1 MVNSKYFPT
10 LVSGFAA
17 GVLTTVPIIKSVSC
31 CILVPAAVIF
41 ALYADRR
48 INDNKFPL
56 QMSYALV
63 FGLLTGVFTAFFGTT
78 FEVLISFITR
88 HNDFV
93 DSYPQIIQMLNEMP
107 FLKGS
112 DPSVKEALDILEAT
126 RDEIINTGFSG
137 FYAFMT
143 LINNLIFYPLFGLLG
158 GLLGKA
164 ILERSGKNF

>member
-17 GVLTTVPIIKSVSC
+17 GVLSTVPILKSTAC

-48 INDNKFPL
+48 INNDKFPL

-78 FEVLISFITR
+78 FDVLISFITR
-88 HNDFV
+88 HNEFV
-93 DSYPQIIQMLNEMP
+93 DSYPQILQMLNEMP
-107 FLKGS
+107 FLQGS
-112 DPSVKEALDILEAT
+112 DPSVKEAMDILEAT
-126 RDEIINTGFSG
+126 RDDLVNTGFSG
-137 FYAFMT
+137 FYAVMSF
-143 LINNLIFYPLFGLLG
+143 INNLIFYPLFGLLG

-164 ILERSGKNF
+164 ILDRSNKSF